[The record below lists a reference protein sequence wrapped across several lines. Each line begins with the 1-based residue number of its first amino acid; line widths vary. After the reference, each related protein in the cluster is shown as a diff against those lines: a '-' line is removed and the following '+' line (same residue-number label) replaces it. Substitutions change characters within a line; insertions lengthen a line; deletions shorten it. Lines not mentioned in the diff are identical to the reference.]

1 MEYPAFDGMN
11 KTITI
16 FGSSLPK
23 PGEHEYEQ
31 AYFLGNYLGNNGFN
45 VCSGGYQGIM
55 DAVSKGAVKSG
66 TKAIGVTVD
75 IFGAEPSKYL
85 SDEIVTNTLFE
96 RLEDLLNIGDAYIVL
111 PGGTGTMLELT
122 LVWEKMNKGLINEKP
137 FACVGSIWKNIV
149 SEMEERI
156 LFERRKTG
164 LLKYFDNVEKCADY
178 IMNRLSAEA

>member
-1 MEYPAFDGMN
+1 MECPTFDGMN
-11 KTITI
+11 KIITI

-23 PGEHEYEQ
+23 PGDQEYEQ
-31 AYFLGNYLGNNGFN
+31 AYFLGNYLGDKGFN

-66 TKAIGVTVD
+66 AKAIGVTVD

-85 SDEIVTNTLFE
+85 SNEIVTTTLFE
-96 RLEDLLNIGDAYIVL
+96 RLRNLLNIGEAYIVL

-137 FACVGSIWKNIV
+137 FACIGSIWKNIV
-149 SEMEERI
+149 SEMEKRI
-156 LFERRKTG
+156 LFEKRRTG

-178 IMNRLSAEA
+178 IINRLTVEA